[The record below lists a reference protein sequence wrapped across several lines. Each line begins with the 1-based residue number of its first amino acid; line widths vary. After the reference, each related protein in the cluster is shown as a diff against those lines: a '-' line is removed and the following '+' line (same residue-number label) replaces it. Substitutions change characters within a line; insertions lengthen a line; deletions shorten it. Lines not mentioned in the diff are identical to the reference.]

1 MAFCKNCG
9 SELKEGARFCE
20 QCGTP
25 VQQAPQAPEQPA
37 YNYQQSTYNYQEQPA
52 YNYQQPAYN
61 YQQQPEQPAPA
72 PAQSGDAKGAM
83 IMSIIGLALSELGIP
98 GIILCAI
105 AKGKVKKAEAA
116 GATGGMVKVGK
127 ILSKIGMIVSIV
139 MTVIWAIYFF
149 AIVGLAASG
158 ALDYIYY

>member
-1 MAFCKNCG
+1 MAFCNNCG

-37 YNYQQSTYNYQEQPA
+37 YTYQEPV
-52 YNYQQPAYN
+52 YQQPAYT
-61 YQQQPEQPAPA
+61 YQQQYTYQQPEVVTPA

-98 GIILCAI
+98 GIILSAI
-105 AKGKVKKAEAA
+105 AKGKVKKAEEA

-139 MTVIWAIYFF
+139 MTAFWTLYFF
-149 AIVGLAASG
+149 IIIGVAASG
-158 ALDYIYY
+158 ALDYLY